1 MDQNTKEH
9 FKEIALSMLT
19 NIKTY
24 IDNISIWNVTYHWH
38 DKKWHDK
45 IIFKR
50 SNRITHADRLEIS
63 LERYLPDSYQ
73 VRIALIINEG
83 SKAEITVPDQD
94 FIDKFKEAFKVVS
107 SKIEGNFYENMINDF
122 FGPRDMH

>member
-1 MDQNTKEH
+1 M
-9 FKEIALSMLT
+9 
-19 NIKTY
+19 
-24 IDNISIWNVTYHWH
+24 TYH
-38 DKKWHDK
+38 WHDK

-63 LERYLPDSYQ
+63 LERYLPDRYQ

-94 FIDKFKEAFKVVS
+94 FIDKFKEAFKIVS
-107 SKIEGNFYENMINDF
+107 AKTEGNFYEDMLNDF
-122 FGPRDMH
+122 LGPQDIH

>member
-9 FKEIALSMLT
+9 FKETALNMLT
-19 NIKTY
+19 NIKSY
-24 IDNISIWNVTYHWH
+24 MDNISIWNVTYH
-38 DKKWHDK
+38 WHDK

-63 LERYLPDSYQ
+63 LERYLPDRYQ

-94 FIDKFKEAFKVVS
+94 FIDKFKEAFKIVS
-107 SKIEGNFYENMINDF
+107 AKTEGNFYEDMLNDF
-122 FGPRDMH
+122 LGPQDMH